1 MSIIHELRYQD
12 HMGTRLKRA
21 ALLVL
26 YAVLILAALY
36 LFARRWSAF
45 APLVPPVAV
54 VIVVLFIL
62 RIIHVMRFR
71 HGERRHDDR
80 RHTDRRDQLEEGGP
94 PEPVRG
100 TPSVG
105 ARRQG

>member
-1 MSIIHELRYQD
+1 
-12 HMGTRLKRA
+12 MGTRIKRA

-26 YAVLILAALY
+26 YAVLIVAALF

-45 APLVPPVAV
+45 AALVPPVAV
-54 VIVVLFIL
+54 VVVVLFIL
-62 RIIHVMRFR
+62 RIVHVMRFR

-80 RHTDRRDQLEEGGP
+80 RHTDRRDRLEETGP
-94 PEPVRG
+94 PEPVHG
-100 TPSVG
+100 APPAS